1 MNIDNLE
8 NALVKEENTDLK
20 ILNKLRESNENEK
33 YPNNDILNMDYKQ
46 DYLMEF
52 YPLNQS
58 KSFDIIKKIPS
69 SLKSI
74 KEEIKNLPQ
83 VI

>member
-1 MNIDNLE
+1 LNIDNLE